1 MHRTNDSIGEEES
14 EMKYMVTFPMSSE
27 TFKERAAR
35 FLETGGKPPEGVTM
49 LGRWHGID
57 MSQGFVLAESDS
69 PRAVYKWISMWADL
83 IDFEIVPVIEDEEA
97 ASVLQEL
104 DL

>member
-1 MHRTNDSIGEEES
+1 
-14 EMKYMVTFPMSSE
+14 MKYMVTFPLSSDN
-27 TFKERAAR
+27 FKERAAR
-35 FLETGGKPPEGVTM
+35 FLETGGKPPEGVAM

-57 MSQGFVLAESDS
+57 MSQGFVLAESDN
-69 PRAVYKWISMWADL
+69 PRAVYKWISQWADL
-83 IDFEIVPVIEDEEA
+83 IEFEIVPVIEDEEA